1 MHGEDSLNRAA
12 ALHEAGQLDE
22 AQYLYDAVL
31 AKNADH
37 VDALHLRALVDLARG
52 RFVEADARLMRVA
65 HLAPDFAPCHAN
77 RSAVLIG
84 LAKYEHAV
92 VCARRAL
99 DLDPVLFSAAA
110 NLVVALNRLGRSAE
124 AVAAAGQALAAG
136 ATDIKIYTGHAEALE
151 RLGRGD
157 EAAVS
162 RACAKALEPSAEEL
176 IARADV
182 LIADKKPLQAVAVCD
197 RVLSETPNA
206 FDALF
211 ARARAL
217 QNLGRREDAIAD
229 CDRALAVDSESAK
242 ALALRGLIFVDA
254 KQPERALADFEGAL
268 ELDPDLDLIAG
279 ESVFLSLKS
288 CEWYGFEQK
297 VAGLLA
303 AVDAGKYAAQP
314 FVLSSLAS
322 TPMQQKKAAALYFA
336 KNNPRMGEAVARTR
350 AFGEKLRIGYFSADL
365 HEHPVGHLIVGLL
378 EAHDRS
384 QIEIIAFSF
393 GGNAD
398 GPTRRRIAAACDQFI
413 DALGMSDGEIARLA
427 REKGVH
433 IAVDLMGYTA
443 LSRPGIFAAGA
454 APVQVNYLGY
464 PATMG
469 TERYHYIIGDRFVTP
484 PAHYEGFAECV
495 VTMPHAY
502 LVTNDIKRH
511 VPARLSTRAEFGIP
525 DAAFVFCCFNAT
537 FKITPDAFDT
547 WMRLLG
553 AVEGSILWLSDPGPT
568 AKRNLRFEAKERGVD
583 PDRLVFAPR
592 TSGLEYLARFKVA
605 DLFLDTFHYNAHAT
619 ASEALMMGLPVV
631 TRLGEAFAGR
641 VATSLLNAMG
651 LPELVAADTAGYE
664 QIALRLAREPQ
675 ALRALR
681 EKLALHAATYPLFDT
696 VRYARNLEAAYRE
709 MWSRRERGPAPDHIV
724 VVEQA

>member
-1 MHGEDSLNRAA
+1 MHGEDSLKRAA
-12 ALHEAGQLDE
+12 GLHQAGLLDE
-22 AQYLYDAVL
+22 AQHLYDELL

-37 VDALHLRALVDLARG
+37 VDALHLRALVDLARE
-52 RFVEADARLMRVA
+52 RFVEADERLVRVARLV
-65 HLAPDFAPCHAN
+65 PDFPACHAN

-84 LAKYEHAV
+84 LANYEEAI

-99 DLDPVLFSAAA
+99 ELDPGLFSAAA
-110 NLVVALNRLGRSAE
+110 NLVVALNHLGRSAD
-124 AVAAAGQALAAG
+124 ALAASDQALAAG
-136 ATDIKIYTGHAEALE
+136 ATDIKIHAGRAEALE
-151 RLGRGD
+151 KLGCGD
-157 EAAVS
+157 EAAAS
-162 RACAKALEPSAEEL
+162 RARAKTLEPSVDDL
-176 IARADV
+176 IAHAEV
-182 LIADKKPLQAVAVCD
+182 LIADNKLVQAVAVCD
-197 RVLSETPNA
+197 RVLRETPNA
-206 FDALF
+206 FGALF
-211 ARARAL
+211 ERARAL

-242 ALALRGLIFVDA
+242 VLALRGLIFVEE

-268 ELDPDLDLIAG
+268 ELDPDFDLIAG

-288 CEWYGFEQK
+288 CEWFGFEEK
-297 VAGLLA
+297 AAALLA
-303 AVDAGKYAAQP
+303 AVDGGKYAAQP
-314 FVLSSLAS
+314 FVLSSLPS
-322 TPMQQKKAAALYFA
+322 TPLQQKKAAALYFA
-336 KNNPRMGEAVARTR
+336 KNNPQTGAAVVQTR

-384 QIEIIAFSF
+384 QIEITAFSF
-393 GGNAD
+393 GGSAD
-398 GPTRRRIAAACDQFI
+398 GPTRRRIAAACDHFI
-413 DALGMSDGEIARLA
+413 DGLGMSDGEIARRA
-427 REKGVH
+427 REKGLH

-469 TERYHYIIGDRFVTP
+469 TKCYHYIIGDRFVTP
-484 PAHYEGFAECV
+484 PAHYDGFAECV
-495 VTMPHAY
+495 ITMPHAY

-511 VPARLSTRAEFGIP
+511 VPARLSTRAEFGIT

-537 FKITPDAFDT
+537 FKITPDAFDA

-553 AVEGSILWLSDPGPT
+553 AVEDSILWLGDPGPT
-568 AKRNLRFEAKERGVD
+568 AKRNLRFEAKERGVS

-592 TSGLEYLARFKVA
+592 TPGLEYLARYKVA

-641 VATSLLNAMG
+641 VAASLLNAIG
-651 LPELVAADTAGYE
+651 LDELVAEDTVGYE
-664 QIALRLAREPQ
+664 QIALRLARDSQ
-675 ALRALR
+675 ALKALR
-681 EKLALHAATYPLFDT
+681 EKLALHAATFPLFDT
-696 VRYARNLEAAYRE
+696 ARYARNLESAYRE
-709 MWSRRERGPAPDHIV
+709 MWNRDERGLAPDHIV
-724 VVEQA
+724 IVEPA

>member
-1 MHGEDSLNRAA
+1 MHGEESLNRAA
-12 ALHEAGQLDE
+12 GLHQAGQLDE
-22 AQYLYDAVL
+22 AQHLYDAIL

-37 VDALHLRALVDLARG
+37 VDALHLRALVDLARE
-52 RFVEADARLMRVA
+52 RFVEADERLKRVA
-65 HLAPDFAPCHAN
+65 RLAPDFAPCHAN
-77 RSAVLIG
+77 RAAVLIG
-84 LAKYEHAV
+84 LAKYEDAV
-92 VCARRAL
+92 ICARRAL
-99 DLDPVLFSAAA
+99 DLDRGLFSAAA
-110 NLVVALNRLGRSAE
+110 NLVVALNHLGRSAE
-124 AVAAAGQALAAG
+124 AVAACDDALAAG
-136 ATDIKIYTGHAEALE
+136 ATDIKIHAGRAEALE
-151 RLGRGD
+151 KLGRSD
-157 EAAVS
+157 DAADS
-162 RACAKALEPSAEEL
+162 RARAKALEPSDDDL
-176 IARADV
+176 IAYADV
-182 LIADKKPLQAVAVCD
+182 LIAENKLLQAVAVCD
-197 RVLSETPNA
+197 RVLSATPNA
-206 FDALF
+206 FGALF

-217 QNLGRREDAIAD
+217 QNIGRREDAIAD
-229 CDRALAVDSESAK
+229 CDRALTVDPESAK
-242 ALALRGLIFVDA
+242 ALALRGLIFVQA

-288 CEWYGFEQK
+288 CEWYGFEEK

-314 FVLSSLAS
+314 FVLSSLPS
-322 TPMQQKKAAALYFA
+322 TPMQQKRAAALYFT
-336 KNNPRMGEAVARTR
+336 KNNPRMGEAVARSR
-350 AFGEKLRIGYFSADL
+350 AFGEKLRIAYFSADL

-393 GGNAD
+393 GGSAD

-413 DALGMSDGEIARLA
+413 DGMGMSDGEIARLA

-443 LSRPGIFAAGA
+443 HSRPGIFAAGA

-484 PAHYEGFAECV
+484 PAHFAGFSECV

-511 VPARLSTRAEFGIP
+511 VPARLSTRAEFGVP
-525 DAAFVFCCFNAT
+525 DEAFVFCCFNAT
-537 FKITPDAFDT
+537 FKITPDAFDA
-547 WMRLLG
+547 WMRVLG

-568 AKRNLRFEAKERGVD
+568 AKRNLRFEAKERGVS
-583 PDRLVFAPR
+583 PDRLIFAPR
-592 TSGLEYLARFKVA
+592 TPGLEYLVRYKVA

-631 TRLGEAFAGR
+631 TRLGDAFAGR
-641 VATSLLNAMG
+641 VAASLLNAIG
-651 LPELVAADTAGYE
+651 LAELVAPNTAGYE
-664 QIALRLAREPQ
+664 QIALHLARDPQ
-675 ALRALR
+675 ALKALR

-696 VRYARNLEAAYRE
+696 ARYARNLESAYHE
-709 MWSRRERGPAPDHIV
+709 MWSRAEGGLPPNHIV
-724 VVEQA
+724 VVEPV